1 MLHDHPVELLSEAE
15 AKVELNRLAD
25 ALGRANNAYH
35 QDDNPEISDADY
47 DALKRRYIAIEARFP
62 HLKQAD
68 SPSDQVGAA
77 PTEGFGKIRHAVRML
92 SLSNAF
98 SDEDI
103 TDFDT
108 RIRRYLGLSTDAPL
122 AYTAEPKIDGLS
134 CSLLYENG
142 VLVRAATVA
151 GILVADLGAR
161 VVQPRPILAGHRAV
175 VFAHAPAHIRI
186 YRHIEIFD

>member
-77 PTEGFGKIRHAVRML
+77 PTEGFGKIRHAV
-92 SLSNAF
+92 
-98 SDEDI
+98 
-103 TDFDT
+103 
-108 RIRRYLGLSTDAPL
+108 P
-122 AYTAEPKIDGLS
+122 
-134 CSLLYENG
+134 
-142 VLVRAATVA
+142 
-151 GILVADLGAR
+151 
-161 VVQPRPILAGHRAV
+161 
-175 VFAHAPAHIRI
+175 
-186 YRHIEIFD
+186 